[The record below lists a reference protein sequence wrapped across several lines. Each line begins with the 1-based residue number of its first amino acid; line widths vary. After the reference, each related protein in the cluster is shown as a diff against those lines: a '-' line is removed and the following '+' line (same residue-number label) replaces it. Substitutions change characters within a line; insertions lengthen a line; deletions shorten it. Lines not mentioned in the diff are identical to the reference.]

1 MSKKASNPSNA
12 LRNAN
17 KKLRVFEDKYPHG
30 YEQDP
35 NYQALVDQQAKAK
48 DVYDKSLLNKMSDD
62 EFMDHAHAT
71 NVQLAEQVAA
81 QAAAQAAQIAA
92 EAKTAKNKRKR
103 DKQKEIKKQK
113 KRQAIVDEQE
123 KIREIIAHKLV
134 LQLGA
139 EATTI
144 LNTHTAAL
152 KKWKR
157 MARRTC
163 TKNYRAKL
171 CK

>member
-12 LRNAN
+12 LRNAD

-62 EFMDHAHAT
+62 EFLDHAQVT
-71 NVQLAEQVAA
+71 NVQL
-81 QAAAQAAQIAA
+81 AAQIAA

-163 TKNYRAKL
+163 TQNYRNKL